1 MYRFQNKELGIDE
14 RVKALLE
21 ELALEEKL
29 TLLTTRQQAVPRLG
43 LREFVI
49 GTEVARGLVCRGE
62 FGDEVSTVFP
72 EPFGLAATFD
82 TELMRSIGEITGI
95 ETRIYHKKGKASL
108 CVWGPTVDAE
118 RDPRWGRTEEGYG
131 EDPFLIGM
139 MSTEYTKGMCGSDEK
154 GYTRLIPTL
163 KHFYA
168 NNNEIGRASCRERV

>member
-1 MYRFQNKELGIDE
+1 MYRFQNKELGTDE

-29 TLLTTRQQAVPRLG
+29 TLLTTRQRAVPRLG

-49 GTEVARGLVCRGE
+49 GTEVARGLVCRGS

-82 TELMRSIGEITGI
+82 EELMRSIGEVTGI

-131 EDPFLIGM
+131 EDPFLIGK
-139 MSTEYTKGMCGSDEK
+139 MSTEYTKGMIGCNEL
-154 GYTRLIPTL
+154 YTLLIPTL
-163 KHFYA
+163 KHF
-168 NNNEIGRASCRERV
+168 